1 MSRVIGL
8 LLVDAQFAQWLSFGL
23 EQQGYL
29 VLRSEQP
36 ERDLHEPD
44 DQVQAWRPDIWLA
57 SASLWRQARNSPLR
71 HGKDARAEWH
81 WLADTAGP
89 ASAPGLWPT
98 EPRALLLRLHE
109 YMAWAGSLLVLVHAG
124 IHFNAILGWL
134 AVGAMLINV
143 ASGLTGKFLMQR
155 ARRRL
160 DEAREQ
166 MRQQGLTDEQLAERS
181 YWDSLT
187 FDAVKQWRSVHF
199 PITLAFAVLALAH
212 IVAVFLFWGWK

>member
-1 MSRVIGL
+1 VVPFYLSL
-8 LLVDAQFAQWLSFGL
+8 LA
-23 EQQGYL
+23 
-29 VLRSEQP
+29 
-36 ERDLHEPD
+36 
-44 DQVQAWRPDIWLA
+44 
-57 SASLWRQARNSPLR
+57 
-71 HGKDARAEWH
+71 
-81 WLADTAGP
+81 LADAALHLLNAVWVGRWLGI
-89 ASAPGLWPT
+89 PGVLLILGSMGYSLRKRKLIQRGKPVT
-98 EPRALLLRLHE
+98 LLRLHE
-109 YMAWAGSLLVLVHAG
+109 YMAWAGSLLVLVLVHAG
-124 IHFNAILGWL
+124 IHFNAILGCL

-160 DEAREQ
+160 DESRER
-166 MRQQGLTDEQLAERS
+166 MRQQGLTDEPLAERT